1 MEKTAEL
8 TLKDGEDYAGV
19 NPLEALENI
28 KKRFQEKK
36 EGKKSLRKTALVLQ
50 GGGMRGVFGAGVC
63 CALEELG
70 YTKMTMTRAFRELRT
85 ILEDEEHLEALKGR
99 RLGDRIKPYLR
110 NPIRRQRYYHV
121 DKPFDGNLFLA
132 GDSALAHYTMM
143 AEPNHTTVCVGG
155 QQWKKIQEKYTP
167 IELDRPEP
175 EALNVEVWRYV
186 PRQLAK
192 DEVADPLSVFLSF
205 EKNSDERVEMAL
217 EKMLEDVLW

>member
-70 YTKMTMTRAFRELRT
+70 YTKAFDEVYGVSAGALNAAYFLSGQAAYGTT
-85 ILEDEEHLEALKGR
+85 I
-99 RLGDRIKPYLR
+99 
-110 NPIRRQRYYHV
+110 YYQ
-121 DKPFDGNLFLA
+121 DINNRKFINLFRGRKIVNIDFLM
-132 GDSALAHYTMM
+132 DIICS
-143 AEPNHTTVCVGG
+143 
-155 QQWKKIQEKYTP
+155 KKP
-167 IELDRPEP
+167 
-175 EALNVEVWRYV
+175 LNVKRLFGNPTLFNIIKTSLFFVFIF
-186 PRQLAK
+186 L
-192 DEVADPLSVFLSF
+192 PLYPPIFI
-205 EKNSDERVEMAL
+205 
-217 EKMLEDVLW
+217 